1 MRTLY
6 PSQVGVIDLARWSDL
21 QLLASSRR
29 CMIATIVGPGVQPI
43 ALISLACHN
52 DDGPCWLLPLNLYI
66 LGFLL
71 GMAQYKIFNTL
82 APGQRTTRST
92 DSVSQ
97 PPPTGFGGCGFVIFS
112 FSYIFLSILQKYMVR
127 NFFCKTIHLA
137 LWGTATG
144 TYRRAP
150 LR

>member
-1 MRTLY
+1 
-6 PSQVGVIDLARWSDL
+6 
-21 QLLASSRR
+21 
-29 CMIATIVGPGVQPI
+29 MIATIVGPGVQPI

-127 NFFCKTIHLA
+127 NFFLQNYTSSAVGDGDRDLPPCPTA
-137 LWGTATG
+137 LGA
-144 TYRRAP
+144 RAA
-150 LR
+150 L